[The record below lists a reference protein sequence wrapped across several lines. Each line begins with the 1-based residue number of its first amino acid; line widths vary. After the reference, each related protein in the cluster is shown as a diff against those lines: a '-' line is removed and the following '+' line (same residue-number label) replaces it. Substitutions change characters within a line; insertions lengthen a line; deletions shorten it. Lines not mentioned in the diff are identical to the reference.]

1 MKRISLILLVLFS
14 LSCTK
19 VQEQRFVLQSIYLIL
34 DLNARDKELVGTYNF
49 KEITAPRTASEV
61 MSKPYIGVLV
71 ISGLNSITGEETY
84 YAFDLRCPYESNNKT
99 KIQADPEKNGYAS
112 CPACGSKY
120 DLRTGIGF
128 PTGDEGP
135 STYQLTSYP
144 VNRRNSKEWI
154 VSNY

>member
-1 MKRISLILLVLFS
+1 MKRFSLILLILFFV
-14 LSCTK
+14 SCTK
-19 VQEQRFVLQSIYLIL
+19 VQEQRFVLQTIYLII
-34 DLNARDKELVGTYNF
+34 DLTARDKELVGTYNF
-49 KEITAPRTASEV
+49 KEITAPRIASEV

-71 ISGLNSITGEETY
+71 ISGLNSISGEEAY
-84 YAFDLRCPYESNNKT
+84 YAFDLRCPYEANNNT

-112 CPACGSKY
+112 CPTCGSKY

-135 STYQLTSYP
+135 STYHLISYP
-144 VNRRNSKEWI
+144 VNRKSTNEWV